1 MNKKIDIN
9 KKDVNCNPEELR
21 KEVEVWRGKYL
32 RALADYQNL
41 ERRVDQDRE
50 EQIKLASKKIIQ
62 DILGAFDTLEKAD
75 KHLKDPGLTLG
86 VKSFWS
92 VLEADGVKKIEVL
105 GKKFDPQLME
115 CVEVA
120 ESDKDGEVVEE
131 VRTGYMLWDKVIRVA
146 QVKVGKRNINQK
158 AEELA
163 EKQLNKGD
171 YM

>member
-1 MNKKIDIN
+1 MNKKIDTH
-9 KKDVNCNPEELR
+9 KKDVNYHPEGLR
-21 KEVEVWRGKYL
+21 EEIEAWRGKYL

-41 ERRVDQDRE
+41 ERRVNQDWE
-50 EQIKLASKKIIQ
+50 EQRKLASRKIIQ
-62 DILGAFDTLEKAD
+62 DILGVFDTLEKAD

-92 VLEADGVKKIEVL
+92 VLEANGVKKIEVL

-115 CVEVA
+115 CVEVV
-120 ESDKDGEVVEE
+120 EGGKDGEVIEE
-131 VRTGYMLWDKVIRVA
+131 VRAGYMVWDRVIRVA
-146 QVKVGKRNINQK
+146 QVKVGKKNIERK

-163 EKQLNKGD
+163 KEELRKGD

>member
-9 KKDVNCNPEELR
+9 KKDVNYNPEELR
-21 KEVEVWRGKYL
+21 KEVDVWKGKYL

-41 ERRVDQDRE
+41 ERRVNQDRE
-50 EQIKLASKKIIQ
+50 EQIKLASKKITQ
-62 DILGAFDTLEKAD
+62 DILGVFDTLEKAD

-92 VLEADGVKKIEVL
+92 VLEANGVKKIEVL

-115 CVEVA
+115 CVEVV
-120 ESDKDGEVVEE
+120 ESDKDGEAVEE
-131 VRTGYMLWDKVIRVA
+131 VRAGYMVWNRVIRIA
-146 QVKVGKRNINQK
+146 QVKVGKKNIEKRAEGQ
-158 AEELA
+158 AQEELR
-163 EKQLNKGD
+163 KGD